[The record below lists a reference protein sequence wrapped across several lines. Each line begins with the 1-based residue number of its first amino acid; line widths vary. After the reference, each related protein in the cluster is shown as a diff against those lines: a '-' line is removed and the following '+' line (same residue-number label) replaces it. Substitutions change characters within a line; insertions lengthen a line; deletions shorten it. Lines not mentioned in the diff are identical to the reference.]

1 MLESKNDGVAG
12 VDSDSAFIE
21 AIESGV
27 DAIIHAFD
35 EDGDRELCQIEIRA
49 LQVPSSVLST

>member
-1 MLESKNDGVAG
+1 
-12 VDSDSAFIE
+12 
-21 AIESGV
+21 V

-49 LQVPSSVLST
+49 LQVPSNVCCQPEVDQLDCCLCAVS